1 MVTLLL
7 VLLVAC
13 GARTRRAA
21 DGSGDDGAG
30 GAVHPATAAVAGAEV
45 HTNGPD
51 SGTAGDSV
59 GRNRADFDLEG
70 YQAAAS
76 SPDIT
81 CTVLDAYAVGD
92 TIETTV
98 AVENPTASS
107 RTGRLEV
114 GIGVDHTMTMAA
126 IDEVLAL
133 GNETVVLAPSSS
145 KAFSF
150 KYTLPLSLSSDD
162 DFYVLVLLDYDDD
175 DIDDIRTLA
184 YFELTALYDARL
196 SIPDDLR
203 ACGPDDSCRFD
214 VDVVVQNVGS
224 VTVTRLVF
232 EFELPFGVQ
241 TPSGGKELV
250 LTHDEL
256 PPGQVVTKT
265 AQLAIVEPNE
275 AAHFVVHAESDNAG
289 STRLS
294 KTVEIAP
301 R

>member
-1 MVTLLL
+1 VRRPALILT
-7 VLLVAC
+7 LLVALIVAC
-13 GARTRRAA
+13 GGRTHRAA

-30 GAVHPATAAVAGAEV
+30 GAVHPATTAVDGAEV
-45 HTNGPD
+45 
-51 SGTAGDSV
+51 
-59 GRNRADFDLEG
+59 FDLEG
-70 YQAAAS
+70 YYAAAS

-92 TIETTV
+92 SIEITV

-107 RTGRLEV
+107 RTGRLDV
-114 GIGVDHTMTMAA
+114 GIGVQDMMTMVA
-126 IDEVLAL
+126 IDQVLAL
-133 GNETVVLAPSSS
+133 GSEAVVLAPNSSE
-145 KAFSF
+145 AFSF

-162 DFYVLVLLDYDDD
+162 DYCVLVLLDYDDD

-184 YFELTALYDARL
+184 PFELTALYDVQL
-196 SIPDDLR
+196 SIPDGLR
-203 ACGPDDSCRFD
+203 ACGPDDPCRFD
-214 VDVVVQNVGS
+214 VDVVVENVGS
-224 VTVTRLVF
+224 ITVTGLVF

-241 TPSGGKELV
+241 TLSGGKNLV

-265 AQLAIVEPNE
+265 ARLTVVEPNE
-275 AAHFVVHAESDNAG
+275 AANFVVHAESDNAG

-294 KTVEIAP
+294 RTVEIAP